1 MPYLSRRLL
10 TDNNP
15 RMKAALRKLLYG
27 NGTRLDITRMQK
39 MIGSMSTFSTAAA
52 QSGRL
57 ASGAHACVCVCVC
70 VCVLVCVC
78 ESVY

>member
-1 MPYLSRRLL
+1 VDPEWSIVKECMPYLSRRLL

-27 NGTRLDITRMQK
+27 NGTRLDIARMQK

-57 ASGAHACVCVCVC
+57 ASGVCAAC
-70 VCVLVCVC
+70 L
-78 ESVY
+78 